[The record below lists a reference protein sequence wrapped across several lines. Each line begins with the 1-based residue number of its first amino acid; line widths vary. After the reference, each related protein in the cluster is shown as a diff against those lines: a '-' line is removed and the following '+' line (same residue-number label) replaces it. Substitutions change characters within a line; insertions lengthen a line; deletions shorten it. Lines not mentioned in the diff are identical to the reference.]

1 MNSIV
6 NKDGETIAYLYQ
18 NAIIDVKK
26 EKVLGVVLGN
36 CIFGKSKAPLG
47 KFFNDKFRKKNGKI
61 VAQLGKKYSRDNF
74 PENDHH
80 LILEAWKSLS
90 QISDHICL
98 WVDDK
103 KDWATNKDFLTILK
117 EKD

>member
-6 NKDGETIAYLYQ
+6 NKDGETIAYLFQ
-18 NAIIDVKK
+18 NTIIDLNK
-26 EKVLGVVLGN
+26 EKVLGVILGN
-36 CIFGKSKAPLG
+36 CIFGKSKAPVG
-47 KFFNDKFRKKNGKI
+47 KFFKDKFRKKNGKI
-61 VAQLGKKYSRDNF
+61 VAELGKKYSQDNF
-74 PENDHH
+74 PVDHQH

-90 QISDHICL
+90 QISDHTCI

-103 KDWATNKDFLTILK
+103 KDWASNKDFISLLK

>member
-26 EKVLGVVLGN
+26 EKLLGVVLGN
-36 CIFGKSKAPLG
+36 CIFGKSKSPVG

-90 QISDHICL
+90 QINDHICM

-103 KDWATNKDFLTILK
+103 KDWASNKDFLSLLK